1 MYVCAE
7 KELISVTFLES
18 RSSIFISSLL
28 KDVMPCRVVTEG
40 CRFYIIVAKAIFVFT
55 TARMLHEYVSCLSV
69 DAVVYYS
76 FKLPINQLCFQQMKQ
91 SCANYSKRFQAVT
104 VGHIRIWC
112 YWLSCGVKWLNFTA
126 CFGTTYGCQ
135 NNGLCKWCG

>member
-40 CRFYIIVAKAIFVFT
+40 SMWKFV
-55 TARMLHEYVSCLSV
+55 
-69 DAVVYYS
+69 VV
-76 FKLPINQLCFQQMKQ
+76 
-91 SCANYSKRFQAVT
+91 
-104 VGHIRIWC
+104 
-112 YWLSCGVKWLNFTA
+112 
-126 CFGTTYGCQ
+126 
-135 NNGLCKWCG
+135 